1 MTPDFLSEDEEA
13 ATSPAE
19 RYSRSRERI
28 RHPHFTAFAAT
39 RPFPLDKFQVD
50 SCVALEEG
58 RGVLVCAPTGA
69 GKTVVGEFAVHRALA
84 TGGKCFYTTPI
95 KALSNQKFSDLV
107 AEYGAERVGLLTGD
121 TSINSHAD
129 VVVMTTEVLRNMLYA
144 DSQDLHGLTAVV
156 MDEIHYL
163 ADKFRGAVWEEVI
176 LHLPAQVQ
184 VVGLSATVSN
194 AEEFGAWLQTVRG
207 HTTVVVDEHRP
218 VPLWQQMLVGRR
230 LFDLFSI
237 SGTDLD
243 PSRPSARVKIDPS
256 LTRAVSDAEALADR
270 FGGGRGR
277 DARNNRGRAGFG
289 GSGGAGNQSSGSTQ
303 SSGGGRSSGGTRF
316 GGGPRS
322 DGGTRSG
329 GGPQFGGG
337 PQSGGGSR
345 WRPTSRVDVIER
357 LDGSGLLPAITFIF
371 SRAGCDAAVAQCVHS
386 GMRLTSESERAQIR
400 GIVDRRTAE
409 LPEADLAVLGYW
421 EWREALERGI
431 AAHHAG
437 LLPAFKETVEEL
449 FVAGLVKAVFATE
462 TLALGINMPAKTVVL
477 EKLVKYNGE
486 GHVDL
491 TPGEY
496 TQLTGRAGRR
506 GIDVEG
512 HAVVLW
518 SPGMDPNVV
527 GGLASKRTYPLR
539 SSFRPSYNMA
549 VNLTDRMGRTAA
561 KDLLE
566 QSFAQFQADSAV
578 VGLVRQV
585 HRDEQAIASHFTA
598 MACHLGDTAEYLA
611 LVTEL
616 SAAEKHL
623 AKRGASR
630 RLDAT
635 TNDLMALKRG
645 DVIAIPA
652 GRRAGLAVVLDPG
665 VGSDEFVRPLVVTD
679 GRWAGRLSPGDFRG
693 PVPTLGRL
701 KLDRFVD
708 HRAPAVRRDIASAL
722 DAAVSNGNVV
732 ARGRAP
738 HSDTEDLDVAA
749 LRRAVRAHPV
759 HGCADRETHLQWARR
774 WQRLRTETTALQ
786 AKVTGTRG
794 SLGNALDRILRLLD
808 KYGYVEDD
816 DLTDAGRMLSRIWSE
831 SDLVVAE
838 CLQRGVWSDLNYSEL
853 AAVASV
859 LVFEARR
866 EGVGAPRPPAG
877 AAATAMAETVRVW
890 GEISADEVAA
900 GLPATRSPDP
910 GFAAA
915 VAAWAQGETLT
926 QALTVANATG
936 TDMSAGDFVRWCRQV
951 IDLLDQVRTVAEP
964 ALSSTAKAALAALRR
979 GVVALGAV

>member
-1 MTPDFLSEDEEA
+1 MTGADLGESEIEM
-13 ATSPAE
+13 SPAE
-19 RYSRSRERI
+19 RYARSKDRAH
-28 RHPHFTAFAAT
+28 HPHLTEFAAG
-39 RPFPLDKFQVD
+39 RPFVLDEFQVL
-50 SCVALEEG
+50 SCRALEEG

-69 GKTVVGEFAVHRALA
+69 GKTVVGEFAVYRALA

-95 KALSNQKFSDLV
+95 KALSNQKFADLV
-107 AEYGAERVGLLTGD
+107 AEYGPGRVGLLTGD

-144 DSQDLHGLTAVV
+144 DSTDLYGLTAVV

-176 LHLPAQVQ
+176 LHLAADVQ

-218 VPLWQQMLVGRR
+218 VPLWQHMLVGRK
-230 LFDLFSI
+230 LFDLFSTNS
-237 SGTDLD
+237 SGTEID
-243 PSRPSARVKIDPS
+243 PSRPSARIRIEPA
-256 LTRAVSDAEALADR
+256 LARAVSDAEALADR
-270 FGGGRGR
+270 FGGRGRDGR
-277 DARNNRGRAGFG
+277 DARAR
-289 GSGGAGNQSSGSTQ
+289 GGAGNRSGS
-303 SSGGGRSSGGTRF
+303 GNGGT
-316 GGGPRS
+316 
-322 DGGTRSG
+322 
-329 GGPQFGGG
+329 
-337 PQSGGGSR
+337 R

-386 GMRLTSESERAQIR
+386 GMRLTTEKERQRVREVI
-400 GIVDRRTAE
+400 DRRTAE

-437 LLPAFKETVEEL
+437 MLPAFKETVEEL

-462 TLALGINMPAKTVVL
+462 TLALGINMPARTVVL

-491 TPGEY
+491 TAGEY

-518 SPGMDPNVV
+518 SPGMDPHVV

-549 VNLTDRMGRTAA
+549 VNLTDRMGRAAA

-585 HRDEQAIASHFTA
+585 HRNDEAIASHFSA
-598 MACHLGDTAEYLA
+598 MNCHLGDTVEYLD
-611 LVTEL
+611 LITEL
-616 SAAEKHL
+616 SAAEKGM
-623 AKRGASR
+623 AKAGAAR
-630 RLDAT
+630 RRNAT
-635 TNDLMALKRG
+635 TDDLLALKRG
-645 DVIAIPA
+645 DVIKIPA

-665 VGSDEFVRPLVVTD
+665 IGTDDSVRPLVVTA

-693 PVPTLGRL
+693 PVPALGRL
-701 KLDRFVD
+701 RLHRFVD
-708 HRAPAVRRDIASAL
+708 HRVPAVRRDIATAL
-722 DAAVSNGNVV
+722 DAAVAGGKVV
-732 ARGRAP
+732 TRGGGPRANA
-738 HSDTEDLDVAA
+738 DDVDASA
-749 LRRAVRAHPV
+749 LRRAVRSHPV
-759 HGCADRETHLQWARR
+759 HGCADREPHLQWARR
-774 WQRLRTETTALQ
+774 WQRLRTDNAALQ
-786 AKVTGTRG
+786 LRVEGTQG
-794 SLGNALDRILRLLD
+794 SLGQALDRILRLLD
-808 KYGYVEDD
+808 RRGYVDGD
-816 DLTDAGRMLSRIWSE
+816 QVTDAGRMLSRIWSE

-838 CLQRGVWSDLNYSEL
+838 CLRRGVWTGLGPPDL
-853 AAVASV
+853 AAVASI

-877 AAATAMAETVRVW
+877 PAAAAIAETTGIW
-890 GEISADEVAA
+890 AEISTAEAEA
-900 GLPATRSPDP
+900 GLPTTRSPDQ

-915 VAAWAQGETLT
+915 VASWSRGETLT
-926 QALTVANATG
+926 QALAMANATG

-964 ALSSTAKAALAALRR
+964 TLAATAKQALASLRR